1 MRRFLVRLLKAII
14 INVHTDI
21 TTLRDMVAHPC
32 PITTD
37 RPHMFTRISGLD
49 FSMGAVGVVEV
60 MGMAGDTGAEV
71 MAAVMDMAVDTGV
84 EVRSI
89 AAGEAGRA
97 TE

>member
-1 MRRFLVRLLKAII
+1 
-14 INVHTDI
+14 
-21 TTLRDMVAHPC
+21 
-32 PITTD
+32 
-37 RPHMFTRISGLD
+37 
-49 FSMGAVGVVEV
+49 MGAVGVVEV